1 MNKNIS
7 RLLPIAFLAALVTWY
22 GCKKETPLTIPAE
35 QAHFTFQTGGNYF
48 ITAPGVTYK
57 VPIGLT
63 AVSGTDRTVS
73 VTITS
78 PTGAVQGTHYTVNKT
93 TFTIP
98 AGKATDTIVVTGN
111 FPQYTAG
118 RKDTLVFTI
127 NGTDKGSSVAAF
139 ETNNTYKLYMRG
151 PCSEL
156 EINDAGALQEF
167 VGAYTANEIAF
178 GSPYGPYNTTI
189 SSVTQT
195 SPTTA
200 TAVITNVFD
209 AGWSP
214 MTVTLDWTDMAN
226 RKVTFV
232 AQSVGGNAGA
242 SFGAAYNGMPYA
254 IRPASSGQI
263 GTFSFCSKTLSLYGN
278 IGIWGVGYNGQLYTL
293 NMTKK

>member
-1 MNKNIS
+1 MKNKLNV
-7 RLLPIAFLAALVTWY
+7 IAASLIATIIVVI
-22 GCKKETPLTIPAE
+22 GCKKADNLAIPPGE
-35 QAHFTFQTGGNYF
+35 AHFTNQSGGSYF
-48 ITAPGVTYK
+48 ITSPGITYK
-57 VPIGLT
+57 IPVGLT
-63 AVSGTDRTVS
+63 SVSTVDRTVS
-73 VTITS
+73 IAITS

-98 AGKATDTIVVTGN
+98 AGKVIDTIVVTGN
-111 FPQYTAG
+111 FAQYTTG

-127 NGTDKGSSVAAF
+127 NGTDKGSTVAASSY
-139 ETNNTYKLYMRG
+139 NGVYKLYMRG
-151 PCSEL
+151 PCSEN
-156 EINDAGALQEF
+156 EISDAGALQEF
-167 VGAYTANEIAF
+167 VGAYNANEIAF

-254 IRPASSGQI
+254 IRPASTGQI
-263 GTFSFCSKTLSLYGN
+263 GTFSFCNKTLSLYGN
-278 IGIWGVGYNGQLYTL
+278 IGIWGVGYNTQLYTL